1 LTGVFLALAMATWRV
16 WLPAIALSL
25 VVLGVQCFA
34 AVGAGYELFQGE
46 SSAKAQHV
54 AEDFTVD
61 PTLAVATNV
70 VLSTAGFGLFLWFV
84 WDRRRPMNIRSS

>member
-1 LTGVFLALAMATWRV
+1 MATWRV

-61 PTLAVATNV
+61 PTLHWANPPGPIDSVGAPGAPYAGP
-70 VLSTAGFGLFLWFV
+70 VL
-84 WDRRRPMNIRSS
+84 PMS